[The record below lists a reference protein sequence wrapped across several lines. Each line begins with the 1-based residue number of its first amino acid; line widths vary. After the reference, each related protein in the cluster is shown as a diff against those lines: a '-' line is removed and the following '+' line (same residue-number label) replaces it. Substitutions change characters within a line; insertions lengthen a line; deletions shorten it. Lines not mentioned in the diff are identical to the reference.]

1 MDRLLVFQYLKDGAG
16 NYILDGD
23 GNFIV
28 NATAEYPVDLSTAG
42 IASHRGDLRAVNSF
56 AVIANDAG
64 DDWTL
69 IINQYNLVGRFPSQ
83 ATALGALAGC
93 FIHAGATQDGLEF
106 MISEM
111 VQDGTG
117 QIDEDGDNLMSQKI
131 QNGEFI
137 GTLRNFNKDLWAGTT
152 NSMQQDLLVVGNV
165 TEQLLLNDPLQTIV
179 VPARYDTS
187 YSFEVRTDKPLPNAI
202 ALPAEVIPAL
212 SVNLS
217 FPVGTPIVDQP
228 LTATAT
234 LTNED
239 ARIPVKY
246 QWTWKENP
254 SGANTT
260 VKTETTT
267 SSTSSYTPTDTSN
280 YRVEVEILY
289 ALDDSSTGVTDSE
302 TSSNAFQ
309 PFEWLQGPEIVYQA
323 QDQYQVISTGG
334 VDYEGTI
341 PVTFN
346 YEWMKNGSPFGTD
359 SASQLLT
366 DAGNYTVDVTGSNT
380 VNSQTFTDSIVSRNS
395 ITITPSV
402 HVDEIRLFTGQ
413 TGSGDNAMPV
423 GSPVADPV
431 DGQTYYAFAYSNG
444 VLISGKPVEW
454 YEGQGVLATFTGTPA
469 PSHVDPTDGDELSVT
484 NIGMAG
490 NPAATISY
498 LWSDGST
505 SPSLDTTGMEG
516 DVITCTVTA
525 SNIWDPVDEA
535 TVNFGTV
542 QVPVVANDWD
552 TEPTTYFHSTAGTVG
567 YIFNIAGWNSTGT
580 SGGDVPP
587 ETTTTSGGNA
597 RMVNTVSGGWDGS
610 IVNSL
615 YPYVYVWTA
624 ADGWSKVTQTSTA
637 QFRSALDFDS
647 VTVNYAG
654 NPDFAFA
661 FYTTDQG
668 DISGWRA
675 YDGPT
680 ATPTAPVSTQ
690 QWTVTLA
697 TTVTEVSVNQTGL
710 EITDATRTL
719 NCADI
724 GSGWP
729 RCFCGPESANYGA
742 TNLFFPTTQD
752 CKDYYETWEGRFRQD
767 GGDWIE
773 FSQATFWEAQTSYAL
788 LAFYGGSTP
797 SILVPT
803 VGMVY
808 DIEWYNIGDM
818 PT

>member
-516 DVITCTVTA
+516 DAITCTVTA
-525 SNIWDPVDEA
+525 SNIWDPADEA

-542 QVPVVANDWD
+542 QAAPPAVAVMTGNFS
-552 TEPTTYFHSTAGTVG
+552 PAQASTATYRGD
-567 YIFNIAGWNSTGT
+567 T
-580 SGGDVPP
+580 SGGGTDTAINEFADVLHLKAY
-587 ETTTTSGGNA
+587 GGGPRGLFINFTDDTA
-597 RMVNTVSGGWDGS
+597 SSTWRAAALDCTLTVTNVD
-610 IVNSL
+610 
-615 YPYVYVWTA
+615 
-624 ADGWSKVTQTSTA
+624 TST
-637 QFRSALDFDS
+637 DF
-647 VTVNYAG
+647 V
-654 NPDFAFA
+654 
-661 FYTTDQG
+661 YTFNTGDATSWTTAVSYLSSS
-668 DISGWRA
+668 DISGDAWPV
-675 YDGPT
+675 YDSGT
-680 ATPTAPVSTQ
+680 FPVG
-690 QWTVTLA
+690 TLW
-697 TTVTEVSVNQTGL
+697 G
-710 EITDATRTL
+710 D
-719 NCADI
+719 
-724 GSGWP
+724 
-729 RCFCGPESANYGA
+729 
-742 TNLFFPTTQD
+742 FPTYT
-752 CKDYYETWEGRFRQD
+752 
-767 GGDWIE
+767 I
-773 FSQATFWEAQTSYAL
+773 
-788 LAFYGGSTP
+788 
-797 SILVPT
+797 T
-803 VGMVY
+803 V
-808 DIEWYNIGDM
+808 
-818 PT
+818 